1 MLKKLVQVKY
11 LEKADLSSNQIRF
24 IKEGVF
30 ANNAHKL
37 IYFLDLIFKYDLK
50 VHRGGHL
57 YQSGSHEN
65 SGSVK
70 QPVCIIFN
78 LSPAGK
84 KSKTLT
90 NL

>member
-65 SGSVK
+65 SGPVK